1 MLKLGISTV
10 LLLIID
16 LIWIRFYMQK
26 QYEIMIP
33 RIQGTSLSVNLKYA
47 ILSYICLAFSI
58 NYFVLPN
65 IKNNSLKEIISYG
78 FVFGIIL
85 YGVYDF
91 TAAAVLKEW
100 DQITMFI
107 DIFWGGILF
116 ALTAYLTNVIV
127 KMVK

>member
-65 IKNNSLKEIISYG
+65 IKRNSLKEIVSYG

-100 DQITMFI
+100 DEITMFI
-107 DIFWGGILF
+107 DVFWGGILF

-127 KMVK
+127 KMIK

>member
-16 LIWIRFYMQK
+16 LIWIRFYMQR

-33 RIQGTSLSVNLKYA
+33 RIQGTSLSVNFKYA
-47 ILSYICLAFSI
+47 VLSYICLAFSI

-65 IKNNSLKEIISYG
+65 IKRNSLKEIVSYG

-100 DQITMFI
+100 DEITMFI
-107 DIFWGGILF
+107 DVFWGGILF

-127 KMVK
+127 KIIK

>member
-1 MLKLGISTV
+1 MLKLGISTI

-16 LIWIRFYMQK
+16 LVWIRLFMQK

-33 RIQGTSLSVNLKYA
+33 RIQGTNLTVNLKYA
-47 ILSYICLAFSI
+47 ILSYICLAFSL

-65 IKNNSLKEIISYG
+65 IKNNSFKEVISYG

-116 ALTAYLTNVIV
+116 ALTAYLTNIIV
-127 KMVK
+127 KLIK

>member
-127 KMVK
+127 KIIK

>member
-1 MLKLGISTV
+1 MLKLGISTI

-16 LIWIRFYMQK
+16 LVWIRLFMQK

-33 RIQGTSLSVNLKYA
+33 RIQGTSLSVNFKYA

-107 DIFWGGILF
+107 DIFWGGVLF
-116 ALTAYLTNVIV
+116 ALTAYLTNIIV
-127 KMVK
+127 KLIK

>member
-65 IKNNSLKEIISYG
+65 IKKNSLKEIISYG

-100 DQITMFI
+100 DEITMFI
-107 DIFWGGILF
+107 DVFWGGILF

-127 KMVK
+127 EMIK

>member
-47 ILSYICLAFSI
+47 LLSYICLVFSL

-65 IKNNSLKEIISYG
+65 IKQNSLKEIISYG

-100 DQITMFI
+100 DEITMFI
-107 DIFWGGILF
+107 DVFWGGVLF
-116 ALTAYLTNVIV
+116 ALTAYLTNIIV
-127 KMVK
+127 KMIK

>member
-16 LIWIRFYMQK
+16 LIWIRFYMQR

-47 ILSYICLAFSI
+47 VLSYICLAFSI

-65 IKNNSLKEIISYG
+65 IKRNSLKEIVSYG

-100 DQITMFI
+100 DEITMFI
-107 DIFWGGILF
+107 DVFWGGILF

-127 KMVK
+127 KIIK

>member
-65 IKNNSLKEIISYG
+65 IKRNSLKEIVSYG

-100 DQITMFI
+100 DEITMFS
-107 DIFWGGILF
+107 DVFWGGFLF
-116 ALTAYLTNVIV
+116 ALTSYLTNVIV
-127 KMVK
+127 KIIK